1 MFEAA
6 QKEADR
12 VKKLA
17 EEQLSKARKLHE
29 QAKDTENKWRIAQV
43 SLAWLP
49 ISHAVTGPGVAI
61 AKQKTAEASKM
72 EAEATE
78 QLRKN

>member
-29 QAKDTENKWRIAQV
+29 EAKDTENKWRTAQV

-49 ISHAVTGPGVAI
+49 IPHAVTGPGVAI
-61 AKQKTAEASKM
+61 AKQKNCGSIKDGSGSHRTAS
-72 EAEATE
+72 
-78 QLRKN
+78 QN